1 MFEQRG
7 KRLPDAIDLVATIEG
22 DVMRHDFPVQSQI
35 ACRPCW
41 SHAEALNQIWATDLT
56 EEIEPKIDVGQ
67 PLSLGHTQVLKPLRR
82 GARHESSLYG
92 KMNMVIHKVP
102 WL

>member
-1 MFEQRG
+1 VFEQRG

-22 DVMRHDFPVQSQI
+22 DVMRRFPVQSQI

-56 EEIEPKIDVGQ
+56 EEVEPKIDVGQ
-67 PLSLGHTQVLKPLRR
+67 PLSLDQTQ
-82 GARHESSLYG
+82 SSSRLQG
-92 KMNMVIHKVP
+92 N
-102 WL
+102 